1 MSVKHSLKKLPHS
14 QVLIT
19 IEVDAPELEKF
30 RKIALDKLRGQVKIA
45 GFRPGKAPDNVVIE
59 QVGEPMVEE
68 EALRSALPEFYY
80 EVVTKEKLQPIAPP
94 ESKIIS
100 KSPFKVELTVTL
112 LPEITLGN
120 YQKIKVKAKPVSV
133 DDKEVEEELET
144 LKKRFATYHEVK
156 APAEMNHR
164 VEISFSGMIDGKEV
178 PGAKSKNHPMVLG
191 SNTFVPGF
199 EEAIVGME
207 MGQKKQFKVT
217 FPTDYHAKPLQGK
230 EVTFDVE
237 LHRIEETR
245 LPEMNAEF
253 FTRLKNEKI
262 TDLPSLKTEIKGY
275 LLASKEAQEKARQE
289 DEILQALIKIAQIDL
304 PHVLIHDEIHYMEGS
319 FAERLQGMGMTFE
332 RYLEANKKTHEDIH
346 KDWEPEATKRLV
358 ARFSLLELAKKENLE
373 PSDADVKA
381 ALEQEKVEEKDYS
394 RYEGQIKARIR
405 VERGLDWLMK
415 SALE

>member
-1 MSVKHSLKKLPHS
+1 VKHSLKKIPHS

-19 IEVDAPELEKF
+19 IEVETSELEKF
-30 RKIALDKLRGQVKIA
+30 RGKALDKLREQVKIA

-59 QVGEPMVEE
+59 QVGDAAIEE
-68 EALRSALPEFYY
+68 EILRSALPELYY
-80 EVVTKEKLQPIAPP
+80 EAVVKEKLQPISAP
-94 ESKIIS
+94 ESKVIS
-100 KSPFKVELTVTL
+100 KSPLKVEFTISL
-112 LPEITLGN
+112 LPEISLGN
-120 YQKIKVKAKPVSV
+120 YKKIKVKPKTVSV
-133 DDKEVEEELET
+133 EEKEVDEELES

-156 APAEMNHR
+156 ASAQMEHR
-164 VEISFSGMIDGKEV
+164 VEISFTGMMEGKEV

-191 SNTFVPGF
+191 AKTFVPGF

-207 MGQKKQFKVT
+207 MGQKKQFNVT
-217 FPTDYHAKPLQGK
+217 FPSDYHAEQLKGK

-262 TDLPSLKTEIKGY
+262 TDLPSLKAEIKAY
-275 LLASKEAQEKARQE
+275 LLATKETQEKARQE
-289 DEILQALIKIAQIDL
+289 DEILQALVKITKVEL

-346 KDWEPEATKRLV
+346 KDWEPEATRRLT
-358 ARFSLLELAKKENLE
+358 ARFALLELAKKENLE
-373 PSDADVKA
+373 PTDEEVKA
-381 ALEQEKVEEKDYS
+381 ALQQEKVEEKDYS

-405 VERGLDWLMK
+405 VERGLDWLMR